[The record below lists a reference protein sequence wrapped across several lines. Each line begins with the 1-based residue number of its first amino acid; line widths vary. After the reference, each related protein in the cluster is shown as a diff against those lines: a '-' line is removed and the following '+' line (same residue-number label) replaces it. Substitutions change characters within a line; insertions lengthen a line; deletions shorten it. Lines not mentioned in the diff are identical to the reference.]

1 MIAEQPSFEQ
11 RPSFEDR
18 AAAALRDANLLALQR
33 PSYIDFWRAVFAP
46 QGIVDVL
53 FPTRYERER
62 FEATAAC
69 RQCLVLLGRLRTA
82 NDRANAARMI
92 TVRLPADLHEVLKAD
107 ASERQVSLNRH
118 CLDKL
123 MAPLP
128 AAV

>member
-1 MIAEQPSFEQ
+1 MIDE

-18 AAAALRDANLLALQR
+18 AASALRDANLLALQR
-33 PSYIDFWRAVFAP
+33 PPYIEFWRSVFAP

-62 FEATAAC
+62 FEQTREC

-82 NDRANAARMI
+82 NDRSNAERMI
-92 TVRLPADLHEVLKAD
+92 TVRLPTDLHEVLKAD
-107 ASERQVSLNRH
+107 ASERKVSLNRH
-118 CLDKL
+118 CIDKL